1 MTPTPAEIAARTIE
15 RIRAE
20 PDTHQQRYWF
30 LFSAHEKDTADV
42 EAIYTAGTNLTEWRH
57 CGYVACAA
65 GHAVAAAIEMGAEID
80 PAADIGDTAAELLY
94 GVDDDGVMCEAY
106 EERCHDL
113 FWPGASREAVLAE
126 LARIACGSAAEAVA
140 GAIQ

>member
-1 MTPTPAEIAARTIE
+1 MIPTPAEIAARTIE

-30 LFSAHEKDTADV
+30 QYSEYDKDATNVDV

-80 PAADIGDTAAELLY
+80 PAADIGNAAALMLY
-94 GVDDDGVMCEAY
+94 GVDDYSRLYGDDGLFGTGN
-106 EERCHDL
+106 HDL
-113 FWPGASREAVLAE
+113 FWPGAAREAVLAE
-126 LARIACGSAAEAVA
+126 LGRIVA
-140 GAIQ
+140 GGSV